1 MDYRFFRRTDTFVVQ
16 FVQYFICSLLW
27 SVLIMNQWFRFVVS
41 KCAIASTLH
50 SLIVVYIRIQDKW
63 ILNEYK
69 WIFFFLMR
77 YETLRFVFFITFPI
91 VISVNINYSTYKE
104 LHLSQYKDRKPDEKR
119 VHFDWII
126 NR

>member
-63 ILNEYK
+63 VLNEYK